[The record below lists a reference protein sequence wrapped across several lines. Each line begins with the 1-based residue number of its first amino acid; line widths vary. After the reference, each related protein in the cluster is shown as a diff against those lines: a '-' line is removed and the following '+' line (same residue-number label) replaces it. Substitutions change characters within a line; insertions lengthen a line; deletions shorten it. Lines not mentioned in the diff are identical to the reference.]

1 MTIARVVATAAIA
14 AIAQGCA
21 HAAAAGGGAL
31 APTQALD
38 AGDFV
43 GARILL
49 QARAECTGSTQ
60 GREALLL
67 LTSLELDPRN
77 PSRSPAAALAHAGL
91 YLRLPG
97 EPPERRALARA
108 FYAIGLE
115 MSGDA
120 AAAVSRSS
128 VSGRMNASATPAT
141 GVSARVRGKCPT
153 VASDRLLPF
162 EPLSLPVQTAH
173 TRARSLELQRAD
185 IARRLRVSEE
195 ARRAIE
201 KQLADLAAELDRIL
215 EIVLQ

>member
-1 MTIARVVATAAIA
+1 MTIARVVAIAAIA

-21 HAAAAGGGAL
+21 LAAATGGADGGAL

-43 GARILL
+43 GARTLL
-49 QARAECTGSTQ
+49 QARAKCTGSTQ

-77 PSRSPAAALAHAGL
+77 PSRSPAAALAHARL

-97 EPPERRALARA
+97 EPPVRRALARA
-108 FYAIGLE
+108 FYVIGLE

-128 VSGRMNASATPAT
+128 VSGRRNASATPAT

-162 EPLSLPVQTAH
+162 EPLSLPVQTVH
-173 TRARSLELQRAD
+173 TRLRA
-185 IARRLRVSEE
+185 SEE

-215 EIVLQ
+215 EILRQ